1 MIIYRGGRRQ
11 RGYGIGGVFSSL
23 FRQALP
29 ALEQGAKI
37 IGKNAVQ
44 LGMNVANDA
53 IQGKD
58 PLKSLE
64 QHGVM
69 AALNT
74 GGEILDSTFDNSAST
89 NTKHK
94 KRKREGKNVIHH
106 RAKRQKGRGFT
117 DIFDDAS
124 D

>member
-29 ALEQGAKI
+29 VLEKGAKI
-37 IGKNAVQ
+37 VGKNAVQ
-44 LGMNVANDA
+44 LGMNMAQDA

-64 QHGVM
+64 QHGLN
-69 AALNT
+69 AAANALGDVAEALPTTQT
-74 GGEILDSTFDNSAST
+74 G
-89 NTKHK
+89 K
-94 KRKREGKNVIHH
+94 KRKREGKKVIPH
-106 RAKRQKGRGFT
+106 RAKRQRGRGFT

>member
-29 ALEQGAKI
+29 VLEKGAKI
-37 IGKNAVQ
+37 VGKNAVQ
-44 LGMNVANDA
+44 LGMNMAQDA

-64 QHGVM
+64 QHGLN
-69 AALNT
+69 AAANT
-74 GGEILDSTFDNSAST
+74 LGDVTEEFTT
-89 NTKHK
+89 TKTGK
-94 KRKREGKNVIHH
+94 KRKREGKKVIPH
-106 RAKRQKGRGFT
+106 RAKRQRGRGFT
-117 DIFDDAS
+117 DIFDNAS

>member
-11 RGYGIGGVFSSL
+11 RGYGVGGVFSSL

-37 IGKNAVQ
+37 VGKNALE

-64 QHGVM
+64 HHGIS
-69 AALNT
+69 AALNA
-74 GGEILDSTFDNSAST
+74 GGEIVDSITET
-89 NTKHK
+89 GK
-94 KRKREGKNVIHH
+94 KRKREGKKVIHH
-106 RAKRQKGRGFT
+106 RAKRQRGRGFT

>member
-74 GGEILDSTFDNSAST
+74 GGEILDSAFDDST
-89 NTKHK
+89 SKRK

>member
-23 FRQALP
+23 FREALP
-29 ALEQGAKI
+29 VLEKGAKI
-37 IGKNAVQ
+37 VGKNAVQ
-44 LGMNVANDA
+44 LGMNVAQDA

-64 QHGVM
+64 QHGIN
-69 AALNT
+69 AALTT
-74 GGEILDSTFDNSAST
+74 GGELLDTTLDT
-89 NTKHK
+89 GK
-94 KRKREGKNVIHH
+94 KRKREGKRVIPH
-106 RAKRQKGRGFT
+106 RAKRQRGRGFT
-117 DIFDDAS
+117 DIFDNHAS